1 MSKSNTIRIVTIE
14 PKYAKALEHLQTT
27 CYPTLGAQELMGE
40 QHFLHHC
47 ELFPEGDFVALDE
60 DKVVGLGSGF
70 FVDFD
75 FEHPDHTFR
84 EMMSEGFYDNHDIN
98 GAWYYGTDISVHPDY
113 RGYGIG
119 KLLYAA
125 RKDLVR
131 RYNKRGIIA
140 GGVLPGYANHK
151 PNLSIHDYAQKVV
164 SGEIVDSTLTFQLK
178 NGFQYRGLLKDYL
191 EDSASDN
198 WASLIVWENPN
209 YKAD

>member
-1 MSKSNTIRIVTIE
+1 MSKDKPIRIVNIE
-14 PKYAKALEHLQTT
+14 PKYAKALEELQIL

-40 QHFLHHC
+40 KHFLHHC
-47 ELFPEGDFVALDE
+47 KLFPEGDFVALD
-60 DKVVGLGSGF
+60 GLGSGF

-84 EMMSEGFYDNHDIN
+84 EIMSEGFYDNHDVN
-98 GAWYYGTDISVHPDY
+98 GAWYYGTDISVHPEY

-125 RKDLVR
+125 RKDLVK

-140 GGVLPGYANHK
+140 GGVLPGYANYK
-151 PNLSIHDYAQKVV
+151 PDLTIHEYANKVV

-198 WASLIVWENPN
+198 WASLIVWENPD